1 MPESVLS
8 TIHVFLPAALLVRD
22 SGYSFFREKK
32 LKAAH
37 PVSRWSSGLWAHCL
51 TPLATVLYS
60 LFPTWSKY
68 TEADPIDCLPKI
80 QFHCLAC
87 WKSLDS
93 VWFFAPLCFSEK
105 MNPVHISLSKSCF
118 IWASH
123 GVLFPLVKNVVR
135 QGHFTRFWP
144 RTMRG
149 GFLHTSEKEKGVSS
163 LREIDT

>member
-8 TIHVFLPAALLVRD
+8 TIHLFLPAALLVRD

-37 PVSRWSSGLWAHCL
+37 PGSQWSSGIWAHCL

-93 VWFFAPLCFSEK
+93 VWFFAPLYVSQRRW
-105 MNPVHISLSKSCF
+105 ILST
-118 IWASH
+118 
-123 GVLFPLVKNVVR
+123 FPLVNPASSEPVMVSSFPLSR
-135 QGHFTRFWP
+135 MWVGRGILQDSGQGLWGVTFYILP
-144 RTMRG
+144 RKRKR
-149 GFLHTSEKEKGVSS
+149 FLHWEK
-163 LREIDT
+163 